1 MTPIFPPIHD
11 ELTLGLTGDVM
22 TGRGVDQILP
32 HPSDPG
38 IYESYLRDA
47 RDYVRLAESENG
59 PIPAPVDFAYVWGD
73 ALAAFRRADLRIINL
88 ETSITRHECPWP
100 GKGIQYRMHP
110 LNAGVLTAARIDCCS
125 LANNHV
131 LDWGHE
137 GLIETIETLDRVGV
151 DHAGAGRNIAEAA
164 AVTVIGVPGKG
175 RVLVL
180 AIGSKSS
187 GIPPNWRARPTTSGI
202 NLIDEFSP
210 TTAANIAHEMRRNPR
225 RGDVTV
231 VSIHWGGNWD
241 YEIPAEHIAFARKL
255 ADEGIDIV
263 HGHSSH
269 HVKAIELRRN
279 AVILYGCGDF
289 LTDYEGIGGHE
300 EFRGTLAAAFLVT
313 VALEPR
319 RIARVELVPFHV
331 RQMRMNVPSE
341 SDVRWLHG
349 RVDRECA
356 RFGSQ
361 AITQPDNSIVVRARN
376 SRVRSSA
383 MTKTSRGAPSA

>member
-1 MTPIFPPIHD
+1 MTPISPPISD
-11 ELTLGLTGDVM
+11 RLTLCLTGDVM

-32 HPSDPG
+32 NPGDPE
-38 IYESYLRDA
+38 IHESHVRDA

-73 ALAAFRRADLRIINL
+73 ALAAFRRADVRIVNL
-88 ETSITRHECPWP
+88 ETSITRHARPWP

-125 LANNHV
+125 LANNHL
-131 LDWGHE
+131 LDWNRE
-137 GLIETIETLDRVGV
+137 GLLETIETLDRIGV
-151 DHAGAGRNIAEAA
+151 HHAGAGRSAAEAT
-164 AVTVIGVPGKG
+164 AVTVLEVPGKG

-180 AIGSKSS
+180 AVGSESS
-187 GIPPNWRARPTTSGI
+187 GIPRSWRATPTTSGV
-202 NLIDEFSP
+202 NLLDELSP
-210 TTAANIAHEMRRNPR
+210 ATAAPIAHELLRLTK

-231 VSIHWGGNWD
+231 VSIHWGDNWGYD
-241 YEIPAEHIAFARKL
+241 IPAKHIAFARKL

-279 AVILYGCGDF
+279 GVILYGCGDF

-300 EFRGTLAAAFLVT
+300 EFRGTLAAAFLVS
-313 VALEPR
+313 VALDPR
-319 RIARVELVPFHV
+319 RIARVELVPFHL
-331 RQMRMNVPSE
+331 RRMRMNVPAE
-341 SDVRWLHG
+341 ADVRWLHE
-349 RVDRECA
+349 RVGRECA

-361 AITQPDNSIVVRARN
+361 VIAQPDHSLVVRPR
-376 SRVRSSA
+376 
-383 MTKTSRGAPSA
+383 P